1 MKKNFLKNLNG
12 EENFV
17 QYEAFVAGKNFLPAT
32 LTTTQQE
39 TDMLVATSLQYL
51 SVNLRPDF

>member
-1 MKKNFLKNLNG
+1 MC

-17 QYEAFVAGKNFLPAT
+17 QYEVFVAGKKFLPAT

-39 TDMLVATSLQYL
+39 TDMLVATSLHYL